1 MESLFRENVDI
12 AFILQ
17 CSEHGV
23 HVMEKTIK
31 YASKLCMKIHIR
43 EMNKS
48 IKKGIINLKEI
59 QNKINSIIYMKSM

>member
-48 IKKGIINLKEI
+48 IKKVL
-59 QNKINSIIYMKSM
+59 